1 MKKKT
6 IAMISVAALA
16 ATTIALPAAA
26 AGSADNP
33 VQIAGCGA
41 CGAKKCGACGAK
53 KCGACGAKKCGA
65 CGAKKCGACGA
76 KKCGACGAKK
86 CGAK

>member
-26 AGSADNP
+26 AGSSDNP
-33 VQIAGCGA
+33 VQIAGA

>member
-41 CGAKKCGACGAK
+41 KKCCACGAK

>member
-16 ATTIALPAAA
+16 ATTIALPVAA

-33 VQIAGCGA
+33 LQIADKKGCGA
-41 CGAKKCGACGAK
+41 KGCGAK

>member
-33 VQIAGCGA
+33 LQIADKNG
-41 CGAKKCGACGAK
+41 
-53 KCGACGAKKCGA
+53 
-65 CGAKKCGACGA
+65 CGA